1 MGKVNYEGIEFDSE
15 LEINYYKHLKEN
27 NINFKYQ
34 NEYSKKPIKIELGRR
49 KTYTPDF
56 IVYDDSAKVIT
67 IVETKGYAKW
77 SANEDDNIMDFM
89 KNQVKN
95 NPDFII
101 AWLKEIKAYKD
112 DYSVSYQR
120 IRFNQT
126 YGWVDYKFKSP
137 NTIANKRKAKIDEQK
152 NEIKELREFKKNAE
166 RFFTYHLKLTN
177 QEKLTKQ
184 QREWY
189 CNYVRELNKNYYSGE
204 CKKGE

>member
-15 LEINYYKHLKEN
+15 LEVNYYKYLKEK

-34 NEYSKKPIKIELGRR
+34 NEYSKNPIKIELGRR

-56 IVYDDSAKVIT
+56 IVYDDETKIIT

-95 NPDFII
+95 NPYFII
-101 AWLKEIKAYKD
+101 SWLKEINAYKD
-112 DYSVSYQR
+112 NYSVSYQR

-137 NTIANKRKAKIDEQK
+137 NTIANKRKAKINDL
-152 NEIKELREFKKNAE
+152 NSEIKDLREFKKNAE
-166 RFFTYHLKLTN
+166 RYFKYHLKLVCKG
-177 QEKLTKQ
+177 KLTKQ
-184 QREWY
+184 QNEWY
-189 CNYVRELNKNYYSGE
+189 CNYVEELKQKYGE
-204 CKKGE
+204 